1 MNERMTR
8 DQLLRRG
15 AAGLTVL
22 SVPGL
27 LAACGGGGGG
37 EGAAGGGNGKPNDV
51 LNFSNWELYMDTKS
65 TLKAA
70 GVHEPTTLQRFTKK
84 TGIKVNYYEDVNSN
98 PEYFA
103 KVQARLARGQ
113 GIGRDI
119 MVSTDNDRFL
129 GEYISNHWV
138 QKLDKS
144 LIPNIK
150 NLIPAQQHP
159 PFDPNRDY
167 SLPWASGM
175 DGIGWNEDVTDPVTS
190 VKQLLEDPKLKGKVG
205 VWNSMGDT
213 LGLIML
219 ENGDDPAKVT
229 KATFTRALKR
239 VQKALDSGQLRG
251 FYGNDYAPPLSRGDL
266 AACMAWSGDI
276 ANLGLPKLHWVV
288 PPTGGII
295 WTDNMVIPLHG
306 SVPTAC
312 TYMNFMYDPKISAEW
327 AVGANYIS
335 SVKGVR
341 EDAIKLDPQAGKNQ
355 LTFPTDKTLSQMHQN
370 DPAMLKDPDF
380 NKRWLAVQGQ

>member
-1 MNERMTR
+1 MSSRMTR
-8 DQLLRRG
+8 EDLLRRG
-15 AAGLTVL
+15 AVGIGAL

-27 LAACGGGGGG
+27 LAACGGSSSKS
-37 EGAAGGGNGKPNDV
+37 AASDKVNKV
-51 LNFSNWELYMDTKS
+51 LYFANWPLYIDTPK

-70 GVHEPTTLQRFTKK
+70 GIDKPTTLKEFENK
-84 TGIKVNYYEDVNSN
+84 TGIKVNYYEEVNSN

-103 KVQARLARGQ
+103 KVQGRLAKGE
-113 GIGRDI
+113 GIHRDI
-119 MVSTDNDRFL
+119 IVSTDNDRFL
-129 GEYISNHWV
+129 GEYISNKWA

-144 LIPNIK
+144 LIPNMK

-175 DGIGWNEDVTDPVTS
+175 DGIGWNDKVTDPITS
-190 VKQLLEDPKLKGKVG
+190 VKQLFEDPKLKGRIG

-229 KATFTRALKR
+229 DASFNRAMKRLEKA
-239 VQKALDSGQLRG
+239 VNSGQVRR
-251 FYGNDYAPPLSRGDL
+251 FYGNDYAPVLARGDL
-266 AACMAWSGDI
+266 AATMAWSGDI
-276 ANLGLPKLHWVV
+276 ANLADPHCHWLV
-288 PPTGGII
+288 PTHGGII
-295 WTDNMVIPLHG
+295 WTDNMIIPLGG

-312 TYMNFMYDPKISAEW
+312 KYMNFMYDPMNSAQW

-335 SVKGVR
+335 SVKDVKQ
-341 EDAIKLDPQAGKNQ
+341 DAVKLDPKAASND
-355 LTFPTDKTLSQMHQN
+355 LTFPPDKWLSQMHQN
-370 DPAMLKDPDF
+370 DPKMLTNPDY

>member
-1 MNERMTR
+1 MSSRMTR
-8 DQLLRRG
+8 EELLRRG
-15 AAGLTVL
+15 AVGVGAL

-27 LAACGGGGGG
+27 LAACGGSSSKSS
-37 EGAAGGGNGKPNDV
+37 ASSQVKKV
-51 LNFSNWELYMDTKS
+51 LNFANWPYYIDTPQ

-70 GVHEPTTLQRFTKK
+70 GIHKPTTLKEFEKK
-84 TGIKVNYYEDVNSN
+84 TGTTVRYYEEVNSN

-103 KVQARLARGQ
+103 KVQGRLSKGE

-119 MVSTDNDRFL
+119 IVSTDNDRFL
-129 GEYISNHWV
+129 GDYISNNWA

-150 NLIPAQQHP
+150 NLIAAQQHP

-175 DGIGWNEDVTDPVTS
+175 DGIGWNDKVTDPVSS
-190 VKQLLEDPKLKGKVG
+190 VKQLFEDPKLKGRVG

-229 KATFTRALKR
+229 DASFNRALKR
-239 VQKALDSGQLRG
+239 LQKAVNSGQIRK
-251 FYGNDYAPPLSRGDL
+251 FYGNDYAAVLAKGDL
-266 AACMAWSGDI
+266 AATMAWSGDI
-276 ANLGLPKLHWVV
+276 ANLADPHCHWLV
-288 PPTGGII
+288 PTHGGII
-295 WTDNMVIPLHG
+295 WTDNMIIPLGG
-306 SVPTAC
+306 SVPTAS
-312 TYMNFMYDPKISAEW
+312 TYMNFMYDPMISAQW
-327 AVGANYIS
+327 ALGANYIS
-335 SVKGVR
+335 SVKDVKQ
-341 EDAIKLDPQAGKNQ
+341 DAEKLDPKAATNN
-355 LTFPTDKTLSQMHQN
+355 LTFPTEKTLAQMHQN
-370 DPAMLKDPDF
+370 DPKMLTNPDY

>member
-1 MNERMTR
+1 MSSRMTR
-8 DQLLRRG
+8 EDLLRRG
-15 AAGLTVL
+15 AVGVGAL

-27 LAACGGGGGG
+27 LAACGGSSSKS
-37 EGAAGGGNGKPNDV
+37 AGSGKVNKV
-51 LNFSNWELYMDTKS
+51 LEFANWPLYIDTPQ

-70 GVHEPTTLQRFTKK
+70 GIHKPTTLQQFENK
-84 TGIKVNYYEDVNSN
+84 TGIKVNYYEEVNSN

-103 KVQARLARGQ
+103 KVQGRLAKGQ

-119 MVSTDNDRFL
+119 IVSTDNDRFL
-129 GEYISNHWV
+129 GDYISNKWA

-144 LIPNIK
+144 LIPNFK

-159 PFDPNRDY
+159 PFDPHRDY

-175 DGIGWNEDVTDPVTS
+175 DGIAWNDKVTDPVTS
-190 VKQLLEDPKLKGKVG
+190 VKQLFEDPKLKGRVG

-229 KATFTRALKR
+229 DASFNRALAR
-239 VQKALDSGQLRG
+239 VQKAVNSGQIRK
-251 FYGNDYAPPLSRGDL
+251 FYGNDYAPVLAKGDL
-266 AACMAWSGDI
+266 AATMAWSGDI
-276 ANLGLPKLHWVV
+276 ANLADPHTHWAVT
-288 PPTGGII
+288 PHGGII
-295 WTDNMVIPLHG
+295 WTDNMIIPLGG
-306 SVPTAC
+306 SVPTAS
-312 TYMNFMYDPKISAEW
+312 TYMNFMYDPMISAQW

-335 SVKGVR
+335 SVKNVKQ
-341 EDAIKLDPQAGKNQ
+341 DAVKLDPKAASND

-370 DPAMLKDPDF
+370 DPKMLTNPDY
-380 NKRWLAVQGQ
+380 NKKWLAVQGQ

>member
-1 MNERMTR
+1 MTERMTR

-15 AAGLTVL
+15 ATGLTLL

-37 EGAAGGGNGKPNDV
+37 GGEDSASKVNDV
-51 LNFSNWELYMDTKS
+51 LNFSNWGYYIDTKS
-65 TLKAA
+65 TLKDA
-70 GVHEPTTLQRFTKK
+70 GVQAPTTLQRFTKK

-98 PEYFA
+98 SEYFA
-103 KVQARLARGQ
+103 KVQGRLARGR

-129 GEYISNHWV
+129 GEYISNNWV

-144 LIPNIK
+144 LIPNMK

-213 LGLIML
+213 LGLVML

-229 KATFTRALKR
+229 KASFDRALSR
-239 VQKALDSGQLRG
+239 IQKALDSGQIRG
-251 FYGNDYAPPLSRGDL
+251 FYGNDYAPPLSHGDL

-276 ANLGLPKLHWVV
+276 ANLGNPKLHWEV
-288 PPTGGII
+288 PDKGGII

-306 SVPTAC
+306 SVPTAS
-312 TYMNFMYDPKISAEW
+312 TYMNFMYDPKIAAQW
-327 AVGANYIS
+327 ALGANYIS
-335 SVKGVR
+335 SVTGVK
-341 EDAIKLDPQAGKNQ
+341 EEAVKLTPDAAKNE
-355 LTFPTDKTLSQMHQN
+355 LTFPADKTLSQMHQN
-370 DPAMLKDPDF
+370 DPAMLKNADY